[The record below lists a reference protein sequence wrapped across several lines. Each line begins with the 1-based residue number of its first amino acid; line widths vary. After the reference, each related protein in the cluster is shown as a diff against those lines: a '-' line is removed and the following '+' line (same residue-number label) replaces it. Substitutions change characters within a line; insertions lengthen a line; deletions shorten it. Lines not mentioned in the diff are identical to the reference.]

1 MAVDKLEDKAEDR
14 AEDRVVD
21 SGGVAVEGA
30 GAITLTTGSGIRIT
44 NPSPVCTTQGI
55 PTQGLLPEV
64 FGTRVRRMM
73 TGDLGVLAEMMP
85 TVKCII

>member
-1 MAVDKLEDKAEDR
+1 MAVDKLEDKAEGR
-14 AEDRVVD
+14 VEDRVVD
-21 SGGVAVEGA
+21 SGGVVVEGA

-55 PTQGLLPEV
+55 HTQGLLPEV

-73 TGDLGVLAEMMP
+73 TGDLEVLAEMMP

>member
-1 MAVDKLEDKAEDR
+1 MAEDKVEDKAEDR
-14 AEDRVVD
+14 VEDRAED

-30 GAITLTTGSGIRIT
+30 RAAAITLTTGSGIRIT

-55 PTQGLLPEV
+55 HTQGLLPEV

-73 TGDLGVLAEMMP
+73 TGDLEVLAEMMP
-85 TVKCII
+85 TVK

>member
-1 MAVDKLEDKAEDR
+1 MAEDKVEDKAEDR
-14 AEDRVVD
+14 VEDRVVD

-30 GAITLTTGSGIRIT
+30 AAITLTTGSGIRIT

-55 PTQGLLPEV
+55 HTQGLLPEV

-73 TGDLGVLAEMMP
+73 TGDLEVLAEMMP